1 MLSPDSQNFPAKFP
15 DHGEGGVARFGKTN
29 PIFIDENGGS
39 FGVRMRKRQSAKKHG
54 HASK

>member
-29 PIFIDENGGS
+29 PIFIDENGGG
-39 FGVRMRKRQSAKKHG
+39 FGVRMRKRQAVTKHK
-54 HASK
+54 HPF